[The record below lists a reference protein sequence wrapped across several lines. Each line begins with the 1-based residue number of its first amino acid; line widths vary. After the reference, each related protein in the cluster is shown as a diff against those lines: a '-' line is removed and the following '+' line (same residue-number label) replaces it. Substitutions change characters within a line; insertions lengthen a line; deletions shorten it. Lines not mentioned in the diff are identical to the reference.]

1 MTAVSAG
8 QTLLPQ
14 QLTCTFLAKA
24 SQVHSPSSSS
34 RQTPSITSAG
44 KPWAL
49 VKPALK
55 LLMAMLTFDLRPSEG
70 VNRFVLT
77 TLPPEGVVPMKMLQ
91 SGTRIPVREERRLP
105 VVQIM
110 HTGRLVSVS
119 VTKAQDLA
127 AS

>member
-1 MTAVSAG
+1 M
-8 QTLLPQ
+8 
-14 QLTCTFLAKA
+14 
-24 SQVHSPSSSS
+24 
-34 RQTPSITSAG
+34 
-44 KPWAL
+44 
-49 VKPALK
+49 VKPAFK
-55 LLMAMLTFDLRPSEG
+55 FLMAILTFDLRPSE
-70 VNRFVLT
+70 T
-77 TLPPEGVVPMKMLQ
+77 TLPPEGMVPTKMLQ